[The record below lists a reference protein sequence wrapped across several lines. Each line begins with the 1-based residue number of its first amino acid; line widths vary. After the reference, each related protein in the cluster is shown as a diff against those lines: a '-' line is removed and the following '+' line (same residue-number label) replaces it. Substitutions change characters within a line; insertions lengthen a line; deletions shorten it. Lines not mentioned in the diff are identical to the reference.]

1 MLSNISI
8 KTKMQIVVGL
18 AVVLMLISG
27 IFDLYL
33 QREELLEGRHD
44 KLQTQVETA
53 VSLVQYFRTN
63 KSLEKKDAQTA
74 AKKALSALRYDDD
87 NYFWVTNTNNK
98 LIIHP
103 RRPNSIGQDMT
114 NIRDSKG
121 NYHWQEMSRIAKK
134 NSSGFLSYT
143 WIDPQ
148 GKEKDKI
155 SYVSYIPEWDWIIGS
170 GLLISDIQEDF
181 YTDMMQQGIFLG
193 SIIVFL
199 CYIAVIISKSIV
211 NPIEQ
216 LIKNLKCIASGNL
229 TTVIQQN
236 RTDEIGKLNQ
246 ATCQMQTTIRD
257 TLIAAQ
263 GTAEKASLL
272 SESVASSSEETAQS
286 LASQNSQLEQIS
298 TAMSEMSATI
308 NNVAM

>member
-1 MLSNISI
+1 MLDNVYI
-8 KTKMQIVVGL
+8 KTKIQMTIGI
-18 AVVLMLISG
+18 ATILMLVSG
-27 IFDLYL
+27 VFNLYL
-33 QREELLEGRHD
+33 QREEILEERHD
-44 KLQTQVETA
+44 KIQTQVETA

-63 KSLEKKDAQTA
+63 KSLEKKDAQAA
-74 AKKALSALRYDDD
+74 AKKALSALRYDDN

-134 NSSGFLSYT
+134 NSSGFLNYT
-143 WIDPQ
+143 WSDPQ

-170 GLLISDIQEDF
+170 GLLISDIQEDV
-181 YTDMMQQGIFLG
+181 YTNIIQQSILLAIIIGILFSISFLIG
-193 SIIVFL
+193 N
-199 CYIAVIISKSIV
+199 SIV
-211 NPIEQ
+211 KPIEQ
-216 LIKNLKCIASGNL
+216 FIENVNIIASGNL
-229 TTVIQQN
+229 TTSFQQN
-236 RTDEIGKLNQ
+236 RTDEIGELNRGL
-246 ATCQMQTTIRD
+246 CKMQTTIRG

-263 GTAEKASLL
+263 STADKASLL
-272 SESVASSSEETAQS
+272 AENIASTSEETAQS